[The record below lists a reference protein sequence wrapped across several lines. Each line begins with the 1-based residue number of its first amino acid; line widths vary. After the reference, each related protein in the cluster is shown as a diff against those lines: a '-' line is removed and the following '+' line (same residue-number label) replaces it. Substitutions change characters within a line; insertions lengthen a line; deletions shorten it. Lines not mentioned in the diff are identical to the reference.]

1 MLKQLVINAFKFSHA
16 ADSLSGSI
24 LPENFSRLRDSLADN
39 VGRIDYQLS
48 GDVDKHG
55 RLVLRVAIHGMINLC
70 CQRCLDKMPY
80 PLSLESELILAKNE
94 GELARYDEDSLVDA
108 IPASEELDAFALI
121 EDEIILGLPFSPRHA
136 DITCQQ
142 TGKPHKTQNQANK
155 AHPFAALK
163 SLKQSH

>member
-24 LPENFSRLRDSLADN
+24 LPENFSRLRDFLADN

-48 GDVDKHG
+48 GDVDKHD
-55 RLVLRVAIHGMINLC
+55 RLVLRVTIRGMINLC
-70 CQRCLDKMPY
+70 CQRCLDKMSY
-80 PLSLESELILAKNE
+80 PLSLESELILAKNKD
-94 GELARYDEDSLVDA
+94 ELARYDEDSLVDA

-121 EDEIILGLPFSPRHA
+121 EDEIILGLPFSPRHD
-136 DITCQQ
+136 DITCRQ
-142 TGKPHKTQNQANK
+142 TGEPHKTQNQTNK
-155 AHPFAALK
+155 THPFAVLK